1 MPPAKGRK
9 RSCSGV
15 PSHCWAFLL
24 VVHSAPE
31 ADSPSWWK
39 YARSSGDIVDVH
51 QHLSSLGSIG
61 CQVSEGPAI
70 ASRKPWTLSRL
81 KGLTLSCLFCFPLC
95 CLFCLFYALF
105 VITVATGS
113 CLYSSEVS
121 SCVLNGLQSLLASV
135 LLLLALYLPPSFFSL
150 SRWLLVHL
158 FPAMIQFPPSCLR
171 VTVGLRCPSIGI
183 GTLCLSSASV
193 LAFCVS
199 SSSFALSTISGLEF
213 LFGFRLTLCQF
224 LVPLDLTLP

>member
-1 MPPAKGRK
+1 M
-9 RSCSGV
+9 
-15 PSHCWAFLL
+15 
-24 VVHSAPE
+24 HSAPE

-135 LLLLALYLPPSFFSL
+135 LLLLALYLPPAFFSL
-150 SRWLLVHL
+150 SRWLLVRL
-158 FPAMIQFPPSCLR
+158 FPAMIQFPPSASDCWA
-171 VTVGLRCPSIGI
+171 S
-183 GTLCLSSASV
+183 LSFHRNWYPLSLFS
-193 LAFCVS
+193 FCVS
-199 SSSFALSTISGLEF
+199 FLREF
-213 LFGFRLTLCQF
+213 VELRIEHHQWLRVSF
-224 LVPLDLTLP
+224 LVSA